1 MFELLTMGL
10 LMSDNDDD
18 NESPNVK
25 RDREDEERKKH
36 RERRHKVDSRILK
49 HEKKIQDEEDRDER
63 YTDSNRKDY
72 KKEIIFVGGLG
83 LLLLMAMSSEQFQNM
98 QFNFPAL
105 NVGGGS
111 VGVGT
116 SMSPVIGTVPAQEYR
131 GSLGVSISHLDALDI
146 TESRDEGTD
155 IITTYYKK
163 SNNGDFYPL
172 AIGDDEVIILDG
184 VTQVYISVEP
194 VNGSNFFIAPA
205 QIVDANPRIYDF
217 EFFNIDQDAFQE
229 WVFKVDLNDLPMPIM
244 GDSIPNLN
252 FISLSFDDG
261 KESRLSS
268 PSDIDHFG
276 STWIKWKLIVP
287 QETVLVVSAVRI
299 DIESTDGSI
308 LNEAQSL
315 IQVPFM
321 GQLQFS
327 DMDVVHFEKKTS
339 YVYDIGKDIGGSNY
353 IPTKINSDTNH
364 NIPVHIVTSKM
375 FGGLDEELDV
385 TLILTIA
392 SPDQKFS
399 DIKDTVTLIPSQ
411 VDLEDISITESIRCI
426 DVDENNEWTNC
437 ARVTKVDYNLVRNST
452 GTD

>member
-1 MFELLTMGL
+1 MFDLLTLGL
-10 LMSDNDDD
+10 LMSDDDDD
-18 NESPNVK
+18 NESYDVK
-25 RDREDEERKKH
+25 RDREEEERKKH
-36 RERRHKVDSRILK
+36 RDRRHNVDSRILK
-49 HEKKIQDEEDRDER
+49 HEKKIKDEEEKDER

-72 KKEIIFVGGLG
+72 KKEIIFVGALG
-83 LLLLMAMSSEQFQNM
+83 LILLMAMSSEQFQNM
-98 QFNFPAL
+98 EFNFPAFNL
-105 NVGGGS
+105 IGSPVGGGI
-111 VGVGT
+111 
-116 SMSPVIGTVPAQEYR
+116 SMPPQIGTVPAQEYT
-131 GSLGVSISHLDALDI
+131 GSLGVSIKHLDALDI
-146 TESRDEGTD
+146 TEPREEGKD

-163 SNNGDFYPL
+163 SNNGQFYPL
-172 AIGDDEVIILDG
+172 GFGDDEVIILDG

-194 VNGSNFFIAPA
+194 VNGSNFFIAPV

-217 EFFNIDQDAFQE
+217 EFFNIDQDGFQE
-229 WVFKVDLNDLPMPIM
+229 WVFKVDLLDLPMPIM

-276 STWIKWKLIVP
+276 STWIKWELIVP
-287 QETVLVVSAVRI
+287 EETVLVVSAVRI
-299 DIESTDGSI
+299 DIESSDDNLI
-308 LNEAQSL
+308 NEAQSF

-327 DMDVVHFEKKTS
+327 DMHVVHFAKKTS

-353 IPTKINSDTNH
+353 IPTKINADTNH
-364 NIPVHIVTSKM
+364 EIPVHIVTSKM
-375 FGGLDEELDV
+375 FGGLDENLDV

-411 VDLEDISITESIRCI
+411 VDLKDITIRESIRCT

-437 ARVTKVDYNLVRNST
+437 ETITKVDYNLVKNST
-452 GTD
+452 GLD